1 MNVFRNKK
9 KGKEEAESV
18 RPSMESESA
27 GPFRMFSK
35 KKGQVEEN
43 KLELDL
49 STALPSTND
58 FRTSLLMTGLS
69 ARFSMLREQDDPTTK
84 MGKASDDSVLFPKGM
99 SKMTDLGL
107 GGLQDIAEVESIR
120 TPSISRLDGFNLDDT
135 GSINGS
141 VMNRAKPVE
150 GNNLFGG
157 RQKVYRLPANSSG
170 AGKDGNMSSRT
181 IYDDDVG
188 MSAFQKWRLAE
199 KEKQAADGGEL
210 DNMADFESQSEFQL
224 ESLRETLGESEQES
238 QLESQLEIQSD
249 ASRRRETSSTVSSV
263 AARLSAATSVTSQGA
278 PSVKDSQLTPST
290 SSSSAERSVLRT
302 KRLYEQGLSREL
314 HEQQSSAM
322 SRMDNLSKGRPFG
335 AATPDMAS
343 PLASAFGD
351 RILERRPNLLAK
363 ASAPN
368 LRSFS
373 PSITGSASP
382 SPADPSARFPSAAS
396 PKPNFGVPPISPP
409 ISETEDHP
417 LLSIQPNDRGKATAM
432 GVFDRPAERYDES
445 TYAQRQLQLQQGRET
460 PVKNHRSM
468 ESSVSAASD
477 DKPLAF
483 SAAPNQQLEKAES
496 AGAKNVSEEPPSFFD
511 DSDDSSI
518 LSGLLNSTNPPRV
531 SIERPNDGDHPAFK
545 NTAVPAPLSLPPRSP
560 GGLSSASSPVALPPQ
575 DSPTLGPNSG
585 LSGMVRAHLRS
596 DSNASSIYG
605 VLGQDAEPS
614 NVQSNTQSTVQS
626 NIQNIA
632 LRSPGFD
639 NSLSS
644 MKQTA
649 NVRPMMSRSPSRP
662 RVPIDEAEKEED
674 EFARHLADGARR
686 VREKL
691 GSMAMVEAEMERSS
705 PSAKPSLENL
715 RDASTTR
722 SNALGILKSKSSHT
736 SLFDRHAR
744 DQSQPRAMKA
754 VMSASN
760 GASSPS
766 RRGSTENP
774 EDSRRGRSTQAR
786 ERPSED
792 AAATD
797 KEDGIHVGLKA
808 FRQARMELQKMKD
821 LESVQ
826 RPSERPPM
834 GSRMGSYDIGGPP
847 PAMFNRKARDESRHG
862 SGSRTASRAG
872 SRAPSERERSGS
884 ETSNTGPPPLR
895 PMRLRNG
902 SNAYDDQYT
911 PVSPPSSAR
920 SASGMRHG
928 PPSARRPYDAGQP
941 SPMGQPS
948 PITSPISMGTRSRTG
963 SLLGATASTPNLLS
977 NAPAP
982 PLPPINPRRK
992 NLGRASEDDMSASR
1006 MTGGFPTHD
1015 ESDDDTLA
1023 QRRQKLRKATS
1034 EGTSLRARNNPPSN
1048 GMRPPMPQGNAP
1060 VPPGNMSGGRFLP
1073 GGVI

>member
-18 RPSMESESA
+18 RPSMESDSA

-84 MGKASDDSVLFPKGM
+84 LGKASDDSVLFPKGM
-99 SKMTDLGL
+99 SKMTDFSL

-120 TPSISRLDGFNLDDT
+120 TPSISRLDGFNMDDD
-135 GSINGS
+135 GSISGS
-141 VMNRAKPVE
+141 VMNRAKPVD

-170 AGKDGNMSSRT
+170 AAKDGNMSSRT

-199 KEKQAADGGEL
+199 KEKQAAEGGEPN
-210 DNMADFESQSEFQL
+210 NMGDFESQSELPL
-224 ESLRETLGESEQES
+224 ESLQETQQESEQES
-238 QLESQLEIQSD
+238 QLESQSEFQSD

-314 HEQQSSAM
+314 HEQQSSPM
-322 SRMDNLSKGRPFG
+322 YRMDNLSKARPF
-335 AATPDMAS
+335 ASATPDVAS
-343 PLASAFGD
+343 PVAGAFGD

-373 PSITGSASP
+373 PSMTGSPSP
-382 SPADPSARFPSAAS
+382 SPAEPSPRFPSAAS
-396 PKPNFGVPPISPP
+396 PKPNFGIPPISPP

-460 PVKNHRSM
+460 PVKNHHHSM
-468 ESSVSAASD
+468 ESGVTAVSD
-477 DKPLAF
+477 DKLQAA
-483 SAAPNQQLEKAES
+483 SAVLKLS
-496 AGAKNVSEEPPSFFD
+496 AGTKNLPEDPPSFFD
-511 DSDDSSI
+511 DSDEDSSM

-531 SIERPNDGDHPAFK
+531 SVERPNDGDHPAFK
-545 NTAVPAPLSLPPRSP
+545 NSAVPAPLSLLPRSP
-560 GGLSSASSPVALPPQ
+560 GGLSAASSPATLPPQ
-575 DSPTLGPNSG
+575 DSPTLGPNTG

-605 VLGQDAEPS
+605 VLGQDAEHS
-614 NVQSNTQSTVQS
+614 NVQN
-626 NIQNIA
+626 NA
-632 LRSPGFD
+632 LRSPDFD
-639 NSLSS
+639 SGSS
-644 MKQTA
+644 SARQTA
-649 NVRPMMSRSPSRP
+649 NVRPMTSRSPSRS
-662 RVPIDEAEKEED
+662 RMPIDEADREED
-674 EFARHLADGARR
+674 DFARHLADGARR

-691 GSMAMVEAEMERSS
+691 GSMAMVETEMERSS

-715 RDASTTR
+715 RDANAPRT
-722 SNALGILKSKSSHT
+722 NALGILKSKSSHT

-754 VMSASN
+754 VISSASN

-786 ERPSED
+786 ERYSED

-797 KEDGIHVGLKA
+797 KEEGVHVGLKA

-821 LESVQ
+821 LEPVQ
-826 RPSERPPM
+826 RAPERPSM
-834 GSRMGSYDIGGPP
+834 GSRVGSYDVGGPP

-862 SGSRTASRAG
+862 SGSRAASRTG

-884 ETSNTGPPPLR
+884 ETSNAGPPPIR
-895 PMRLRNG
+895 SMRLRNG
-902 SNAYDDQYT
+902 STAYDDQHT
-911 PVSPPSSAR
+911 PASPPGSAR
-920 SASGMRHG
+920 SGSGMRHG
-928 PPSARRPYDAGQP
+928 PPSARRPYEAGQP
-941 SPMGQPS
+941 SPMA
-948 PITSPISMGTRSRTG
+948 SPISMGTRSRNG

-992 NLGRASEDDMSASR
+992 TLGRASEDDMSASR
-1006 MTGGFPTHD
+1006 IPGGFPTHD

-1048 GMRPPMPQGNAP
+1048 GARPPMPQGNMP
-1060 VPPGNMSGGRFLP
+1060 GGRFLP

>member
-9 KGKEEAESV
+9 KGKDEAESV
-18 RPSMESESA
+18 RPSMDSDSA

-84 MGKASDDSVLFPKGM
+84 LGKASDDSVLFPKGM
-99 SKMTDLGL
+99 SKMTDFGH

-141 VMNRAKPVE
+141 VLNRAKPVD

-170 AGKDGNMSSRT
+170 AGKGGNMSSRT

-199 KEKQAADGGEL
+199 KERQAGEGGEL
-210 DNMADFESQSEFQL
+210 DDMADFEPQSELQL
-224 ESLRETLGESEQES
+224 EPLQETQQESEQES
-238 QLESQLEIQSD
+238 QLEFQSEIQSD

-302 KRLYEQGLSREL
+302 RRLYEQGLSREL

-335 AATPDMAS
+335 SDVAS
-343 PLASAFGD
+343 PIAGAFGD

-382 SPADPSARFPSAAS
+382 SPAEPSPRFPSAAS
-396 PKPNFGVPPISPP
+396 PKPNFGVPPTSPP

-468 ESSVSAASD
+468 ESSISAASD
-477 DKPLAF
+477 DKLQ
-483 SAAPNQQLEKAES
+483 APSGAKQPLEKAES
-496 AGAKNVSEEPPSFFD
+496 VEEAPSFFD
-511 DSDDSSI
+511 DSDDSSV

-531 SIERPNDGDHPAFK
+531 SVERPNDGDHPAFK

-560 GGLSSASSPVALPPQ
+560 GGLSSASSPVTLPPQ

-614 NVQSNTQSTVQS
+614 TVQSNTQS
-626 NIQNIA
+626 NIQNSA
-632 LRSPGFD
+632 QRNPGFD
-639 NSLSS
+639 NILSPT
-644 MKQTA
+644 KQTA

-662 RVPIDEAEKEED
+662 RVPIDEAEREED
-674 EFARHLADGARR
+674 AFARHLADGARR

-715 RDASTTR
+715 RDANAPRT
-722 SNALGILKSKSSHT
+722 NALGILKSKSSHT

-744 DQSQPRAMKA
+744 DQSQPRAMKT
-754 VMSASN
+754 VMSSASN

-797 KEDGIHVGLKA
+797 KEDGVHVGLKA
-808 FRQARMELQKMKD
+808 FRQARIELQKMKD
-821 LESVQ
+821 LESIQ

-834 GSRMGSYDIGGPP
+834 GSRVGSYDIGGPP

-862 SGSRTASRAG
+862 SGSRAASRAG

-911 PVSPPSSAR
+911 PASPPGSAR

-928 PPSARRPYDAGQP
+928 PPSARRLYDAGQP

-948 PITSPISMGTRSRTG
+948 PIASPVSMGTRSRTG

-977 NAPAP
+977 NAAAP

-1006 MTGGFPTHD
+1006 IAGGFPVQD

-1048 GMRPPMPQGNAP
+1048 GTRPPMPQGNMP
-1060 VPPGNMSGGRFLP
+1060 GGRFLP

>member
-9 KGKEEAESV
+9 KGKEEPESA
-18 RPSMESESA
+18 RPSMESESS
-27 GPFRMFSK
+27 GPFRMFGK
-35 KKGQVEEN
+35 KKGQIEDI
-43 KLELDL
+43 KPDLDL

-84 MGKASDDSVLFPKGM
+84 MGKASDDSVLFPRGM
-99 SKMTDLGL
+99 SNFG

-120 TPSISRLDGFNLDDT
+120 TPSISRLDSFNIDDT
-135 GSINGS
+135 SSINGS
-141 VMNRAKPVE
+141 VMNRAKPVD
-150 GNNLFGG
+150 GNTLFGG

-170 AGKDGNMSSRT
+170 VGKDGNMSTRT
-181 IYDDDVG
+181 LYDDDVG

-199 KEKQAADGGEL
+199 KEKQVVE
-210 DNMADFESQSEFQL
+210 E
-224 ESLRETLGESEQES
+224 GESNDATDLEPQSES
-238 QLESQLEIQSD
+238 QLESLQESLQESQFQSELLSEPQSE

-263 AARLSAATSVTSQGA
+263 AARYSTATSVTSQGA
-278 PSVKDSQLTPST
+278 PSVKDSQITPST
-290 SSSSAERSVLRT
+290 SSSSVERSVLRT

-335 AATPDMAS
+335 STTPDVAS
-343 PLASAFGD
+343 PTVSAFSD
-351 RILERRPNLLAK
+351 RILERRPILAK

-368 LRSFS
+368 LRSFTPPVAS
-373 PSITGSASP
+373 SASASP
-382 SPADPSARFPSAAS
+382 AETSSRFPGAPS

-409 ISETEDHP
+409 MSEAEDHP
-417 LLSIQPNDRGKATAM
+417 MLPIQPNDRGKATAM
-432 GVFDRPAERYDES
+432 GVFDRPAERYDDS

-468 ESSVSAASD
+468 ESSTSATSDARSSSSAAV
-477 DKPLAF
+477 PRQ
-483 SAAPNQQLEKAES
+483 PLEKAET
-496 AGAKNVSEEPPSFFD
+496 AGVKNAAEDPSSFFD
-511 DSDDSSI
+511 DSDDSSV
-518 LSGLLNSTNPPRV
+518 LSGLLTSGNPPRLSV
-531 SIERPNDGDHPAFK
+531 ERPNDGDHPAFK
-545 NTAVPAPLSLPPRSP
+545 RSAVPAPLSLAPRAAS
-560 GGLSSASSPVALPPQ
+560 GGLSSTSSPIPGPPQ

-605 VLGQDAEPS
+605 MLIQDSEQSVEQSVAQSGLGID
-614 NVQSNTQSTVQS
+614 
-626 NIQNIA
+626 
-632 LRSPGFD
+632 RSPG
-639 NSLSS
+639 SA
-644 MKQTA
+644 KQTT

-662 RVPIDEAEKEED
+662 RVSNDEAEREED

-691 GSMAMVEAEMERSS
+691 GSMVEVEMDRPS
-705 PSAKPSLENL
+705 PTTAPSLESL
-715 RDASTTR
+715 RDVNPPR
-722 SNALGILKSKSSHT
+722 PNALGILKSKSSHT

-754 VMSASN
+754 VMSSTSN
-760 GASSPS
+760 GTLSPS

-774 EDSRRGRSTQAR
+774 DDSRRGRSTQAR

-792 AAATD
+792 GASTD
-797 KEDGIHVGLKA
+797 KEESVHVGLKA
-808 FRQARMELQKMKD
+808 FRQARLELQKMKE
-821 LESVQ
+821 LEAMQ
-826 RPSERPPM
+826 RSSDRPPM
-834 GSRMGSYDIGGPP
+834 GPRVGSHDIGGPP
-847 PAMFNRKARDESRHG
+847 PSMFNRKARDESRHG
-862 SGSRTASRAG
+862 SGSRANSRAG

-911 PVSPPSSAR
+911 PASPPGSAR

-928 PPSARRPYDAGQP
+928 PPSARQRPYEAGQP
-941 SPMGQPS
+941 SPMAS
-948 PITSPISMGTRSRTG
+948 PIGMGTRSRTG

-977 NAPAP
+977 NAAAP

-992 NLGRASEDDMSASR
+992 NALSRASEDDMSSSR
-1006 MTGGFPTHD
+1006 IPGGFPAQN
-1015 ESDDDTLA
+1015 ESDDDNDTLA

-1034 EGTSLRARNNPPSN
+1034 EGTSLRARNSPSSN
-1048 GMRPPMPQGNAP
+1048 GVRPPMPQGNMP
-1060 VPPGNMSGGRFLP
+1060 GGRFLP